1 MAIKDAL
8 IAELTHEGNSTKKL
22 LSRVPMEKADWKPH
36 AKSMSLGDLAKHVA
50 DIPHWVHSIL
60 KKDEFDFQKDYK
72 GFSVSNFE
80 ELMKLYQDKLD
91 DAIAQ
96 LEQTSDEV
104 LMQSWTMRSGEH
116 IIGKMPRVVAIR
128 SVAMNHLIHH
138 RGQLTVYLRLLNVP
152 IPGMYGPSADE
163 PM

>member
-22 LSRVPMEKADWKPH
+22 LSRVPMDKADWKPH
-36 AKSMSLGDLAKHVA
+36 EKSMSLGDLAKHVA
-50 DIPHWVHSIL
+50 DIPHWINSIL
-60 KKDEFDFQKDYK
+60 NKDDFDFQKHYK
-72 GFSVSNFE
+72 GFQVSSFE
-80 ELMKLYQDKLD
+80 ELMKLYQEKIDEALV
-91 DAIAQ
+91 Q
-96 LEQTSDEV
+96 LANANDEE
-104 LMQSWTMRSGEH
+104 MMKPWIMRSGDHVIFEAP
-116 IIGKMPRVVAIR
+116 KVVAIR

-138 RGQLTVYLRLLNVP
+138 RGQLTVYLRLLNIA